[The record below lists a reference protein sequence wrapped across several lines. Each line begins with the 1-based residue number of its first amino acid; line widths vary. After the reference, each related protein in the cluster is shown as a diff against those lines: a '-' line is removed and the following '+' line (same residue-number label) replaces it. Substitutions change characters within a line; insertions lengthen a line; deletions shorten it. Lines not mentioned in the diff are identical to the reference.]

1 MELADIHL
9 ALTKEDFYYRGGR
22 KILVMCDAKS
32 MGAFL
37 NQDLEKIENK
47 GWWNQ

>member
-9 ALTKEDFYYRGGR
+9 ALTKEDFYYRGAR
-22 KILVMCDAKS
+22 KFLVMCDAKS